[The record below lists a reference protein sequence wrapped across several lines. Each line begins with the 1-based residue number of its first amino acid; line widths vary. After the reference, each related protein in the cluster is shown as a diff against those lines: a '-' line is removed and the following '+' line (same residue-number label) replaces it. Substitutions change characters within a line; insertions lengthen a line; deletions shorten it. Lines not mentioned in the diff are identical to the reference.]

1 MLFLPLGLG
10 PDPPAGLLTA
20 HVHQRQTES
29 SLVAAHVASQL
40 LDAGAPKEKAKDAVM
55 CGKGVCYTKNTS
67 FIFYFCGMLSM
78 YNVVLL
84 SAAQQSDPVIHI
96 SISYIYSSSDTFPLQ
111 FIIRY

>member
-20 HVHQRQTES
+20 HVHQRQSES

-67 FIFYFCGMLSM
+67 FIFLFLW
-78 YNVVLL
+78 NVVNV
-84 SAAQQSDPVIHI
+84 QCCV
-96 SISYIYSSSDTFPLQ
+96 TFCCTAK
-111 FIIRY
+111 